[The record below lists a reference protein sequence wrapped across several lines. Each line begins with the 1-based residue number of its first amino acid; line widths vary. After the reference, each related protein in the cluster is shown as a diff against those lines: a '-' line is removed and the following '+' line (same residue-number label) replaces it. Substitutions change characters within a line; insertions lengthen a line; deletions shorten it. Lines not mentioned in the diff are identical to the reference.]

1 MGTQILLNVLLS
13 TAFFWC
19 QWIRSVVL
27 NFNLFI
33 VEIPKNKNV
42 NVLIKEKNPASSG
55 NIDVKNIYKNSCQ
68 WDRKSFCRKR
78 SAWSYKFYS
87 NFTRWNVY
95 CMPPVECYWNHV
107 EKLQALQ
114 GSYTT
119 GMEYYWAA
127 IESKL
132 EQTRDYAWCATDSSL
147 SLVTLLIPTC
157 HGEGTSARDLTIY
170 HRLISGR

>member
-1 MGTQILLNVLLS
+1 MGTQILLNFLLS

-132 EQTRDYAWCATDSSL
+132 EQTPWLRVMRNW
-147 SLVTLLIPTC
+147 LVTVTSHSLDPHLPWGRHFRSRSYYIPST
-157 HGEGTSARDLTIY
+157 Y
-170 HRLISGR
+170 